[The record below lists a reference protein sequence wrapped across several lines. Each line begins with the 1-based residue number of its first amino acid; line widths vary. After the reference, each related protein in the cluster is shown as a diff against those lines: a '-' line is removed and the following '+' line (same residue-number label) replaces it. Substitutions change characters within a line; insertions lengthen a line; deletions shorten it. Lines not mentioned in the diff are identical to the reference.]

1 MTKKPTLKKENQV
14 LIDGFLQHLKT
25 LNYSEHTVKSSNYN
39 LKFYFIWLESEGVK
53 LIETNTETINNYF
66 KKLTTQRNQNTG
78 NGLSNTYLNKI
89 VFVIQLFYIFLRLTE
104 PVEVKKKKYEMPS
117 FPKFKKAS
125 FKVEVLSK
133 EEIQILLNTCEKTLL
148 GRRDKA
154 MILLYYSCGLRRQE
168 ATNLNLEDVDF
179 GRGTLFIS
187 KSKTHHQRFVFM
199 GANTQ
204 LALEEYVFNVRE
216 KLSSN
221 NSKETPFLLTESGK
235 RLSVYSATYIFKKT
249 LAETKNTVLI
259 NKKPSLHTLRHS
271 IATHLLQAGMKLDN
285 IALFLGHR
293 SLDSTQIY
301 THIEAMSR

>member
-1 MTKKPTLKKENQV
+1 MIKKPTLKKENQA

-25 LNYSEHTVKSSNYN
+25 LNYSEHTLKSSNYN
-39 LKFYFIWLESEGVK
+39 LQFYFIWLESEGIK
-53 LIETNTETINNYF
+53 LIQTNTETIHNYF

-89 VFVIQLFYIFLRLTE
+89 GFVINRFYLFLKLTE
-104 PVEVKKKKYEMPS
+104 DKKYEMPS

-133 EEIQILLNTCEKTLL
+133 EEIQILLNACEKTLL

-221 NSKETPFLLTESGK
+221 ANKETPFLLTESGK

-301 THIEAMSR
+301 THISHKQK